1 MDMSAP
7 TISFRESGLRW
18 AWMAAIVVV
27 LDQLTK
33 YWVVSTMY
41 LEERIVV
48 LPVFDIFRTFNEG
61 IAWSWFANAGGAQR
75 WVISALAIVVSIVLV
90 YWLRRLALAT
100 HTLLITGL
108 TLILGGA
115 IGNVIDRLRLGH
127 VIDFLSAHWGNA
139 YFPAFNV
146 ADSAITLGAVCVILD
161 ALRETLRERRLKREA
176 ASSGK

>member
-18 AWMAAIVVV
+18 VWMAAIVVV